1 MEVVNKNKVFR
12 TGINSENKLGYW
24 DKLNPLYT
32 VFNKQT
38 EKFTNIWTE
47 SDNNFTSFIIIIK
60 MTCLNIKIKK
70 KCFLKPIPENT
81 IPISMIPWIDFSSFN
96 LNIGNNSSFYCLLL
110 R

>member
-1 MEVVNKNKVFR
+1 MFR

-47 SDNNFTSFIIIIK
+47 SDNNFTSFYNNYK
-60 MTCLNIKIKK
+60 MTYLNIKIKK
-70 KCFLKPIPENT
+70 KCFLKT
-81 IPISMIPWIDFSSFN
+81 DT
-96 LNIGNNSSFYCLLL
+96 
-110 R
+110 

>member
-1 MEVVNKNKVFR
+1 FR

-47 SDNNFTSFIIIIK
+47 SDNNFTSFYNNYK
-60 MTCLNIKIKK
+60 NDLLEYKDKEEMFPK
-70 KCFLKPIPENT
+70 KPIPENA

-96 LNIGNNSSFYCLLL
+96 LNIGN
-110 R
+110 

>member
-47 SDNNFTSFIIIIK
+47 SDKNFI
-60 MTCLNIKIKK
+60 
-70 KCFLKPIPENT
+70 
-81 IPISMIPWIDFSSFN
+81 
-96 LNIGNNSSFYCLLL
+96 SFYNNYKNDLLEYKDKEEMFPKNRYL
-110 R
+110 KTPYRFQ